1 MASKTDD
8 LLATRPGKYV
18 ADYIDDVYID
28 YSFGLDLTGRL
39 DELMEEA
46 IDIENSIVRPVEME
60 FFKNNPF
67 PHSDK
72 IKREYNTLMLET
84 KERVNHELRLL
95 IDAEIEVW
103 KTVKN

>member
-1 MASKTDD
+1 MASNTDD
-8 LLATRPGKYV
+8 LLANRPGKYV

-46 IDIENSIVRPVEME
+46 IDIETSIMRPVEMD
-60 FFKNNPF
+60 FFKNNPL

-84 KERVNHELRLL
+84 KEMVNNELRLL
-95 IDAEIEVW
+95 VDAEIDGW
-103 KTVKN
+103 KK

>member
-18 ADYIDDVYID
+18 TDYINDVYTN
-28 YSFGLDLTGRL
+28 YSFGLDLIGKL

-46 IDIENSIVRPVEME
+46 IDIETSIIRPIEIE
-60 FFKNNPF
+60 FFKNNPL

-72 IKREYNTLMLET
+72 IRREYNTLLLET
-84 KERVNHELRLL
+84 KEIVNHELRLL
-95 IDAEIEVW
+95 VDAEIEVW
-103 KTVKN
+103 KK